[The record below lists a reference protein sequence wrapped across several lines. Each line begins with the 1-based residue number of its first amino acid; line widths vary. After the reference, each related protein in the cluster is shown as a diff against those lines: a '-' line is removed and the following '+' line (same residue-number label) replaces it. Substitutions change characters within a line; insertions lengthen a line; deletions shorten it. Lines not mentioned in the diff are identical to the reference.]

1 MPQPP
6 TYTEAVEAMD
16 TRPNNSGNS
25 VPHGSPSTSESSQS
39 EVTVGSH
46 HLSSDS
52 SDEGSTWENYGGDGE
67 GRRGRRERHVSSS
80 GSEESVA
87 CQNNQRSE
95 RHERSQPDVENNRER
110 RCDTEQPVENRG
122 LEMQVRK
129 LNEKLIVKDTDNV
142 DAFVIPDGPKPGMND
157 NAERPQLQT
166 TAAVREDS
174 VDAANPSQAAET
186 TVEQTSGQQVRNE
199 PHIKGPQPRR
209 PKPPRT
215 RVPRQ
220 RRDMR
225 NEEPNENRVR
235 SNRNPISRSVPN
247 LTEGETNYR
256 VTTGS
261 HMDLR
266 NQGHQVDQASPRREN
281 PRHYMPPEHRRFRE
295 RVDGVRLN
303 SGTNLRETSNLG
315 SSCNHI
321 PRSPPNNPIELGVDN
336 RNCDLVVNVDN
347 DDIMVVYP
355 DNREAEVVHRSTE
368 VAPRQHNRAPRQQA
382 VVPRQRPRER
392 TTLPP
397 TSHNRNPYPRES
409 RDRDRHRWR
418 GLDGYRGG
426 PPTSGSSVQPET
438 IAFDGRSPRSRSR
451 DGNQTPNDDACH
463 GRTQSSQRDMSEYSE
478 QRAYITLD
486 DENQEEMKDIYV

>member
-16 TRPNNSGNS
+16 TRPNNSDNS
-25 VPHGSPSTSESSQS
+25 VPLGSPSTSESSQS

-95 RHERSQPDVENNRER
+95 SHERSQPDVENNREQ
-110 RCDTEQPVENRG
+110 RCNTEQPVENRG

-142 DAFVIPDGPKPGMND
+142 DAFVIPDGPKPGMNN
-157 NAERPQLQT
+157 NAERPQLET

-174 VDAANPSQAAET
+174 VDTANPSQAAET

-199 PHIKGPQPRR
+199 PRIKGPQSRR

-215 RVPRQ
+215 RDPRQ

-225 NEEPNENRVR
+225 NEELNENRAR
-235 SNRNPISRSVPN
+235 ANRNPISRSVPN
-247 LTEGETNYR
+247 LTEGETNYQ

-266 NQGHQVDQASPRREN
+266 NQDHQVDQASRREN
-281 PRHYMPPEHRRFRE
+281 PRHYIPPEHRRFRE
-295 RVDGVRLN
+295 RVDGVRSN
-303 SGTNLRETSNLG
+303 SGTNLRENSNPG
-315 SSCNHI
+315 SRQDHF
-321 PRSPPNNPIELGVDN
+321 PRSPPNNPIELGVDDH
-336 RNCDLVVNVDN
+336 NCDLVVNVDN

-355 DNREAEVVHRSTE
+355 DNREAEVVHRQTE
-368 VAPRQHNRAPRQQA
+368 VAARQQNRAPRLQE
-382 VVPRQRPRER
+382 VVPRQRPREG

-409 RDRDRHRWR
+409 RDRHRWR
-418 GLDGYRGG
+418 GHHDYPGG
-426 PPTSGSSVQPET
+426 PQTAGSRVQPET
-438 IAFDGRSPRSRSR
+438 SALDVRSPRSRPR
-451 DGNQTPNDDACH
+451 YGNQTPNDDACNK
-463 GRTQSSQRDMSEYSE
+463 GMQSSQREASE